1 MTKLLDFEFSD
12 YDLVKNENIPTMK
25 VKHWSSD
32 GSYSL
37 SPEWDKKQMMYSSVS
52 STDDGY
58 DRGDLQD
65 IADYFNSYDNLPEDY
80 KEARKQAV
88 EHLIKYNKRKIEESK
103 EELVKLSS
111 LQQEIGKPEV

>member
-1 MTKLLDFEFSD
+1 MTKLLEYDISN
-12 YDLVKNENIPTMK
+12 YDLVENRNIPTMK

-32 GSYSL
+32 NSYSL
-37 SPEWDKKQMMYSSVS
+37 SPEWSREQRVYSSIL

-58 DRGDLQD
+58 TKEDLQD
-65 IADYFNSYDNLPEDY
+65 MADAFNNYDNLPKEY
-80 KEARKQAV
+80 KKARQQAV
-88 EHLIKYNKRKIEESK
+88 EHLIKYNKSEIEESK